1 MSIKY
6 MSAAIA
12 PATVMAGASFI
23 LTVEAEYRPLNWT
36 ELEGES
42 LTFVR
47 LDQKTLAWQRF
58 ESGMWIVKDFYV

>member
-1 MSIKY
+1 MSIKF

-42 LTFVR
+42 LTFVQ
-47 LDQKTLAWQRF
+47 LDHKALAWQRF
-58 ESGMWIVKDFYV
+58 ESGLWAVKDFSV